1 MKKIILLFISLFM
14 LFNLC
19 SCKGTEKDNSVKYDG
34 AKIINLSKTSA
45 TIDNKEI
52 EEFDYTWNVDP
63 SVAHDEAKDA
73 PAEYY
78 TGTKPDENLG
88 VYIDHELYYYPKL
101 DTSKFVLVNYDGEKE
116 YAYYYEDGVNDDY
129 IFATLPCFERSNEV
143 ITSMM
148 FSKEE
153 ASNNK
158 VLHINEQG
166 TYILQGEWDGQIKVN
181 LGEEDE
187 VFADESKKVTIILNG
202 VDITCTVAP
211 ALLFESAYE
220 VDNTWEKREEKLNEI
235 DTSNAGVNV
244 IIADDTE
251 NNISGKNT
259 YRMLKTKYKDEN
271 STDAIK
277 VQKKLRKIDAPFYS
291 CVSMN
296 INGEENNTGILNVT
310 SSFEGLDSELHLTI
324 NGGNIT
330 INSEDDGINVNEDN
344 VSIVSFFGGNITLNA
359 ANGAEGDGVDS
370 NGYVVIDG
378 SNLYINNVRVPDNAI
393 DSEDGILYKSG
404 SIYVDN
410 ELSELEHGEYHEIG
424 GDFNR
429 NGFGPMMNFEDLDI
443 SEIKQ
448 KILELDDNAT
458 LQDIMDII
466 GMNNRPFEDAGGERD
481 LPNGEIPNMQ
491 NEPPKNDMPSIQGG
505 PEDRGFMPNDREID
519 ITKLKEIVE
528 KIDSNTTLGE
538 LMELLGID
546 RGFGPNR

>member
-1 MKKIILLFISLFM
+1 MKKIILLFISISM
-14 LFNLC
+14 LLNLY
-19 SCKGTEKDNSVKYDG
+19 SCKCIEKADSIKYD
-34 AKIINLSKTSA
+34 AVKIINLSKTSA
-45 TIDNKEI
+45 TLDNKEI

-63 SVAHDEAKDA
+63 STVHDEVKDA

-78 TGTKPDENLG
+78 TGTKPDDNLG

-101 DTSKFVLVNYDGEKE
+101 DTSKFVLVNYDGERE
-116 YAYYYEDGVNDDY
+116 YAYYYEDGVNNDY
-129 IFATLPCFERSNEV
+129 IFATLPCFERNNEV

-153 ASNNK
+153 AANNK
-158 VLHINEQG
+158 VLHINEPG
-166 TYILQGEWDGQIKVN
+166 TYVLQGEWNGQIKID
-181 LGEEDE
+181 LGDEDE
-187 VFADESKKVTIILNG
+187 TFTDETKKVTIILNG
-202 VDITCTVAP
+202 VDIVCSVAP
-211 ALLFESAYE
+211 ALLFENAYE
-220 VDNTWEKREEKLNEI
+220 VDNAWEQREEKLNEI

-244 IIADDTE
+244 IITDDTE
-251 NNISGKNT
+251 NNISGKNI

-271 STDAIK
+271 STDVIK
-277 VQKKLRKIDAPFYS
+277 VQKKLRKMDAPFYS
-291 CVSMN
+291 YVSMN
-296 INGEENNTGILNVT
+296 INGEENNTGVLNVT

-344 VSIVSFFGGNITLNA
+344 VSIVSFLGGNITLNA

-378 SNLYINNVRVPDNAI
+378 SNLYINNVRVPDNSV

-404 SIYVDN
+404 SIYIDN
-410 ELSELEHGEYHEIG
+410 VLEELEYGEYKEIG
-424 GDFNR
+424 GGFNG

-448 KILELDDNAT
+448 KILELDDDAT

-491 NEPPKNDMPSIQGG
+491 NEPPKNDMPSFQGE
-505 PEDRGFMPNDREID
+505 PEDRDFMPNDREID
-519 ITKLKEIVE
+519 ITKR
-528 KIDSNTTLGE
+528 D
-538 LMELLGID
+538 LL
-546 RGFGPNR
+546 PPLNKLLLV